1 MLASPVYRWADRL
14 LGTVFPPRC
23 LLCLEPGQ
31 RPGLDLCR
39 GCEADLPRIEHA
51 CPVCGAPAAAALLL
65 SPCAACS
72 STPRGYDRAI
82 AALAYRFPADA
93 LVRTLKYRGELASG
107 RVLGTLLARELR
119 RRGHAGI
126 EALVPVPLHRRREA
140 QRGFNQALELARVVG
155 RELGLPV
162 DADCCERYRDTPEQ
176 ARLEAAARGG
186 NVRDAFRVRRHPPCR
201 VAIVDDVL
209 TTGSTAE
216 ELARTLR
223 DAGAVRIEVWVAAR
237 AGHQR

>member
-1 MLASPVYRWADRL
+1 MFASPVYRWADRL
-14 LGTVFPPRC
+14 LGVVFPPRC

-31 RPGLDLCR
+31 RPGFDLCR
-39 GCEADLPRIEHA
+39 DCEHDLPRIEHA
-51 CPVCGAPAAAALLL
+51 CPVCGAPAAALLMA
-65 SPCAACS
+65 PCPGCA
-72 STPRGYDRAI
+72 STPRIYDRTV

-107 RVLGTLLARELR
+107 RVLGMLLARELR

-140 QRGFNQALELARVVG
+140 QRGFNQALELAGVVG

-162 DADCCERYRDTPEQ
+162 DADCCERRRDTPEQ
-176 ARLEAAARGG
+176 ARLEAAARGD
-186 NVRDAFRVRRHPPCR
+186 NVRDAFRVRRRPPQR
-201 VAIVDDVL
+201 IAIVDDVL
-209 TTGSTAE
+209 TTGSTVE

-223 DAGAVRIEVWVAAR
+223 SAGAARVEVWVAAR

>member
-1 MLASPVYRWADRL
+1 MFASPVYRWADRL
-14 LGTVFPPRC
+14 LGAVFPPRC
-23 LLCLEPGQ
+23 LLCLDAGQ

-39 GCEADLPRIEHA
+39 DCEADLPRIEHA
-51 CPVCGAPAAAALLL
+51 CPVCGAPAAALLL
-65 SPCAACS
+65 SPCATCA
-72 STPRGYDRAI
+72 STPRVYDRVV
-82 AALAYRFPADA
+82 AALAYRFPADS

-155 RELGLPV
+155 RELGLSI
-162 DADCCERYRDTPEQ
+162 DADCCERHRDTPEQ

-186 NVRDAFRVRRHPPCR
+186 NVRDAFRVRRRPPR
-201 VAIVDDVL
+201 RLAIVDDVL
-209 TTGSTAE
+209 TTGSTVE

-223 DAGAVRIEVWVAAR
+223 SAGAARVEVWVAAR